1 MKLTQEQLAALIAQV
16 FANLIAAGKDPAAI
30 STEDILSEL
39 TIALDAAGAT
49 PWRVAAVRARATR
62 PGSPLAAVRA
72 RVTAAP
78 CPPSSSTRS
87 LRL

>member
-39 TIALDAAGAT
+39 TIVPLLPAT
-49 PWRVAAVRARATR
+49 PWRVSAVRAKATR
-62 PGSPLAAVRA
+62 PASLLAAARA
-72 RVTAAP
+72 RVTAVP
-78 CPPSSSTRS
+78 CPLSLSARSS
-87 LRL
+87 RL